1 MVNIIKIAMIPA
13 FISLTGISCSDTSE
27 FNSGSPVKKS
37 ESDTSDSI
45 GASGNEADVIGSNGD
60 PITEVLQ
67 TIKEVETGKT
77 DILWVLDNSGSMSNE
92 IDLVSKNMNAFFKK
106 IKSNSD
112 ARVGVI
118 SSIGDSGIALTLS
131 DEIREDL
138 VLYNTGVS
146 STNALNK
153 TLEFLGVAPPGNKT
167 LKFLGVA
174 PPGRGLHFG
183 VGKFFFRKESSKVL
197 VIVTDDDSRLSSD
210 DFLARLKTVID
221 IREFKLFGFTGTP
234 ESKCSISKKGQQYIN
249 LADMTSGKIFDICEE
264 DWSQNFDLLA
274 DSIIDTIKSKYDVS
288 RVIKETISIE
298 IGGKAVSKDK
308 YRFVNKTITFA
319 ENLISDSDL
328 EIKIKYLAK

>member
-1 MVNIIKIAMIPA
+1 MVKIIKIAMIPA

-27 FNSGSPVKKS
+27 FNSGSPV
-37 ESDTSDSI
+37 TSDSI

-67 TIKEVETGKT
+67 TIKKVETGKT

-106 IKSNSD
+106 MKSNSD

-118 SSIGDSGIALTLS
+118 SSIGDSGNALTLS

-138 VLYNTGVS
+138 VLSNTGVNS
-146 STNALNK
+146 VNALNR
-153 TLEFLGVAPPGNKT
+153 TLEFLGVALPG
-167 LKFLGVA
+167 G
-174 PPGRGLHFG
+174 GRNFG

-197 VIVTDDDSRLSSD
+197 VIVTDDESELPSD

-221 IREFKLFGFTGTP
+221 IKEFKLFGFTGTTRRKKA
-234 ESKCSISKKGQQYIN
+234 KCSIAKKGQQYIN

-288 RVIKETISIE
+288 RVIKEIISIE

-308 YRFVNKTITFA
+308 YRFVNKTITFT
-319 ENLISDSDL
+319 ENLISDSNL